1 MSGIIANRLSAV
13 KPSPTLAV
21 TQRAKELKAAGVD
34 VIGLGIGEPDFQTPA
49 HIVEAAK
56 KALDSGETKYTAVA
70 GTVEFRKA
78 ICGKLKRENN
88 LDYTPD
94 QITVGAG
101 GKGVLYNAFTATI
114 NDGDEVIIPA
124 PYWVSYP
131 AMVALNGG
139 KSVFVETKEENGFKL
154 TADELEAAITP
165 KTKWLVLNSPS
176 NPSGAAYTK
185 EELLPLV
192 AVLKKHPHVWVMSD
206 EIYEHIVYDGFKA
219 VSIASLDDEIKAHTL
234 TVNGLA
240 KAFSMTGWR
249 VGYAAGDETVI
260 KAMNKIQSQSTS
272 HVTTFCQ
279 SAGVVALNSSMDF
292 LKERNDIFKR
302 RRDMVVARLNACK
315 GITCRTPEGAFYLYP
330 SVAGCIGKKTKAGK
344 TIATDTDFVTALLE
358 ESGVAV
364 VQGEAF
370 GLSPYFRLSYA
381 TDDESLRKACDRI
394 EAFCAALTD

>member
-1 MSGIIANRLSAV
+1 MSGILANRLSAV

-21 TQRAKELKAAGVD
+21 TQKAKEMKAAGVD
-34 VIGLGIGEPDFQTPA
+34 VIGLGIGEPDFPTPK

-56 KALDSGETKYTAVA
+56 AALDNGETKYTVVA
-70 GTVEFRKA
+70 GTTEFRKA
-78 ICGKLKRENN
+78 ICDKLKRENN
-88 LDYTPD
+88 LDYAPE

-131 AMVALNGG
+131 AMVAINGG
-139 KSVFVETKEENGFKL
+139 TPVFVDTKEENGFKL
-154 TADELEAAITP
+154 TAEELAAAITP

-176 NPSGAAYTK
+176 NPSGAAYS
-185 EELLPLV
+185 EAELRALI
-192 AVLKKHPHVWVMSD
+192 AVLKKNPHVWVISD
-206 EIYEHIVYDGFKA
+206 EIYEHIVYDGFKS
-219 VSIASLDDEIKAHTL
+219 VSIASLDAEIKARTL

-249 VGYAAGDETVI
+249 VGYAAGDEALI
-260 KAMNKIQSQSTS
+260 KAMNKVQSQSTT

-292 LKERNDIFKR
+292 LKERNDVFKR
-302 RRDMVVARLNACK
+302 RRDTVIARLNAMK
-315 GITCRTPEGAFYLYP
+315 GITCRVPEGAFYLYP
-330 SVAGCIGKKTKAGK
+330 SVAGCIGKKTKSGK
-344 TIATDTDFVTALLE
+344 IIATDTDFVTALLE
-358 ESGVAV
+358 ETGVAV

-381 TDDESLRKACDRI
+381 TSDEALKKACDRI
-394 EAFCAALTD
+394 EEFCDSLTD

>member
-1 MSGIIANRLSAV
+1 MGILANRLSAV

-21 TQRAKELKAAGVD
+21 TQKAKELKAAGVD
-34 VIGLGIGEPDFQTPA
+34 VIGLGVGEPDFQTPE
-49 HIVEAAK
+49 HIVAAAK
-56 KALDSGETKYTAVA
+56 AALDNGETKYTVVA

-78 ICGKLKRENN
+78 ICDKLKRENN

-114 NDGDEVIIPA
+114 NEGDEVIIPA

-131 AMVALNGG
+131 AMVDLNGG
-139 KSVFVETKEENGFKL
+139 TSVFVETKEENGFKM
-154 TADELEAAITP
+154 TADELAAAITP

-185 EELLPLV
+185 DELSALV
-192 AVLKKHPHVWVMSD
+192 AVLKKNPHVWVLSD
-206 EIYEHIVYDGFKA
+206 EIYEHIVYDGYKS
-219 VSIASLDDEIKAHTL
+219 VSIASLDEEIKARTL

-249 VGYAAGDETVI
+249 VGYAAGDETLI
-260 KAMNKIQSQSTS
+260 KAMNKIQSQSTT

-279 SAGVVALNSSMDF
+279 SAGITALNSPLDF
-292 LKERNDIFKR
+292 LKDRNEVFKR
-302 RRDMVVARLNACK
+302 RRDTVAARLNAMK
-315 GITCRTPEGAFYLYP
+315 GITCRIPEGAFYLYP
-330 SVAGCIGKKTKAGK
+330 SVAGCIGKKTKSGK
-344 TIATDTDFVTALLE
+344 VIANDTDFVTALLE
-358 ESGVAV
+358 ETGVAV

-381 TDDESLRKACDRI
+381 TSDELLAKACDRI
-394 EAFCAALTD
+394 EEFCNSLTE